1 MTLLSNNTSGLE
13 SIDNTTISAQ
23 FADVVGMI
31 RVAKQRAYAAVNSE
45 LIELYWHIGEY
56 ISHKVEI
63 ANVNTANINVLTNEE
78 MKELFLKMQM
88 GDENARKELIEG
100 NLKLVL
106 SILKKYNNR
115 TDNMDDLF
123 QIGTVGL
130 IKAINNFDLSHEV
143 KFSTYA
149 VPMIL
154 GEVKRYLRDSNSIRV
169 ARSVKDLAY
178 KILKVKEELIRKN
191 EKEPTVKEIADEL
204 KVSEYEVCNALNSMK
219 DTISIFEPVYTDGG
233 DPIYLFDQLEDK
245 RGNTYSKE
253 TLLDL
258 KEALKKIKEK
268 EKYILLKRF
277 VVGKTQ
283 TELAE
288 ELGISQ
294 AQISRLEHMGIRHIK
309 RLIE

>member
-1 MTLLSNNTSGLE
+1 M
-13 SIDNTTISAQ
+13 A
-23 FADVVGMI
+23 
-31 RVAKQRAYAAVNSE
+31 RY
-45 LIELYWHIGEY
+45 
-56 ISHKVEI
+56 KVEI
-63 ANVNTANINVLTNEE
+63 VNVNTADIKVLKNDE
-78 MKELFLKMQM
+78 MIKLFKEL
-88 GDENARKELIEG
+88 RKGNLACKEKLING

-123 QIGTVGL
+123 QVGCIGL
-130 IKAINNFDLSHEV
+130 IKAIDNFDLSQGV
-143 KFSTYA
+143 RFSTYA

-204 KVSEYEVCNALNSMK
+204 KVSEYEICNALNSMK

-253 TLLDL
+253 TLLAL